1 MNETNI
7 NRLKVIRLGI
17 DTRNEH
23 VIFMRQDCH
32 LCRSE
37 GFESLTRVRVSRN
50 GFSIVATL
58 DVITSELLT
67 QEEVSLSDSAC
78 GALAVHD
85 EDYVEIS
92 HLSPI
97 DSLSLVRAK
106 IYGKELSLD
115 DYTTIMTDIVH
126 GNYSDIHLTGFVTA
140 CASSTMKL
148 NEIVNLTRA
157 MIAVGKQIHWNAG
170 LVMDKHS
177 IGGIPANRTTPIVVS
192 IIAACGLTIP
202 KTSSRAITSP
212 AGTAD
217 VLDIFTNAS
226 LSIDRM
232 HEVVD
237 KENGC
242 MCWGGSVDLSPAD
255 DILIRVEKALD
266 IDSEAQV
273 IASVLSKKKAAGSTH
288 VLIDIPCG
296 PTAKVRSMED
306 AMQLARLFE
315 GTGKQIGLQ
324 VRAFISDGTQPIGN
338 GIGPELEARDVLA
351 VLKNEADAP
360 QDLRQKSLQL
370 AAGLL
375 ELSGKS
381 KGQDAIDTA
390 EAILASGIAYRKFV
404 AICTA
409 QGKYAEPTAFAPFKQ
424 DVLAEQDGIVQ
435 EIDNRR
441 LAKIAKL
448 AGAPNDPSAGIVFH
462 AHINKAFKKG
472 EVLYTIYAKTS
483 GQLNYAL
490 EYVRQQKNII
500 KLKDATYTD
509 RS

>member
-1 MNETNI
+1 MKETKI

-50 GFSIVATL
+50 GHSIVATL
-58 DVITSELLT
+58 DVVTSELLT
-67 QEEVSLSDSAC
+67 PEEISLSDSAC
-78 GALAVHD
+78 EALEVKD
-85 EDYVEIS
+85 NDYVEIS

-106 IYGKELSLD
+106 IYGKELSLE
-115 DYTTIMTDIVH
+115 DYTTIMNDIVQ
-126 GNYSDIHLTGFVTA
+126 GNYSEIHITGFVTA
-140 CASSTMKL
+140 CAGRDMKL
-148 NEIVNLTRA
+148 NEIVSLTKA
-157 MIAVGKQIHWNAG
+157 MISVGSQINWNAPM
-170 LVMDKHS
+170 VMDKHC
-177 IGGIPANRTTPIVVS
+177 IGGVPANRTTPIVVS
-192 IIAACGLTIP
+192 IAAACGLIIP

-226 LSIDRM
+226 LSLEKM

-237 KENGC
+237 KENAC

-296 PTAKVRSMED
+296 ATAKVRSMED
-306 AMQLARLFE
+306 AIQLARLFE
-315 GTGKQIGLQ
+315 ETGKEIGLH
-324 VRAFISDGTQPIGN
+324 VKVLITDGAQPVGN
-338 GIGPELEARDVLA
+338 GIGPLLEARDVLA

-360 QDLRQKSLQL
+360 QDLKEKSLQL
-370 AAGLL
+370 AAALL

-381 KGQDAIDTA
+381 KGEDAVNTVK
-390 EAILASGIAYRKFV
+390 AILESGIAYQKFA
-404 AICTA
+404 AICKA
-409 QGKYAEPTAFAPFKQ
+409 QGRYSEPSGFAPYKQ
-424 DVLAEQDGIVQ
+424 DVLATAEGVV
-435 EIDNRR
+435 EAVDNRR
-441 LAKIAKL
+441 LAKVAKL
-448 AGAPNDPSAGIVFH
+448 AGGPNDPEAGIVFH
-462 AHINKAFKKG
+462 AHINKRVAVG
-472 EVLYTIYAKTS
+472 DVLFTIYANTP
-483 GQLNYAL
+483 GQLSYAL
-490 EYVRQQKNII
+490 EYVARQKNII
-500 KLKDATYTD
+500 MIKECNAY
-509 RS
+509 